1 MWSSEVLRPKPHNK
15 PRIHPCFQQLHSS
28 VRTGNLE
35 TCLRLL
41 SLGAQANFFHPV
53 SFKSHKD
60 ISKFSVVVNLMFKQH
75 IRYSNYTNTETEKKK
90 KCLVGIS
97 KLVYQR
103 TDLSL
108 RYLLSEL
115 NINQMCK
122 YCVLHGSIDRFLHV
136 DPPLRWNKILFCF
149 LCCSFHALHSRSC
162 ALLSLTELL
171 QWMSFVFFRRKEI
184 LHYMWQLKQASCYR
198 QSCSLCMEQIP
209 EHLIVLGRLLLTTPG
224 ERDADLR
231 DQYKD

>member
-1 MWSSEVLRPKPHNK
+1 MWSSEALRPKPHHK

-60 ISKFSVVVNLMFKQH
+60 ISKFSVVVNIMFKQH
-75 IRYSNYTNTETEKKK
+75 IRYSNYTNTETKKNALWAYPNWSIK
-90 KCLVGIS
+90 GQIL
-97 KLVYQR
+97 
-103 TDLSL
+103 
-108 RYLLSEL
+108 EL
-115 NINQMCK
+115 NVNQMWK

-149 LCCSFHALHSRSC
+149 AVHSMRSIAGVMFHC
-162 ALLSLTELL
+162 
-171 QWMSFVFFRRKEI
+171 
-184 LHYMWQLKQASCYR
+184 
-198 QSCSLCMEQIP
+198 P
-209 EHLIVLGRLLLTTPG
+209 
-224 ERDADLR
+224 
-231 DQYKD
+231 